1 LERLMAKRARFL
13 SGPVGLCL
21 CALAL
26 VVACRKL
33 YSLHPLF
40 ADADAVLDPRLLG
53 SWTLDSTESGARW
66 VFLRID
72 STSRSYTLALTDS
85 ATARVLPGIDISS
98 LLQDSATMAR
108 VRRDP
113 SLRARRT
120 RDSAAVYRLMSDSAG
135 SRVFEVRLGRLAGVL
150 FLDIKAGPLYGDSRF
165 PHELLLPV
173 HWFWRASLQ
182 ADRLQVTPLDDDWL
196 GRMIDSGTVRI
207 AHERVDGS
215 DLVLTAPTDEL
226 QRLIARYAQ
235 DTLAFPRKNAIQL
248 RR

>member
-1 LERLMAKRARFL
+1 MAKRARFL

-26 VVACRKL
+26 LVACRKL

-40 ADADAVLDPRLLG
+40 ADADLVLEPRLLG
-53 SWTLDSTESGARW
+53 SWTLGSTESGERW

-72 STSRSYTLALTDS
+72 STSRSYTLAITDS

-98 LLQDSATMAR
+98 LSPVQDSATMAR

-120 RDSAAVYRLMSDSAG
+120 RDSAAVDRLMSDSAG
-135 SRVFEVRLGRLAGVL
+135 SRVFEARLGRLAGVL
-150 FLDIKAGPLYGDSRF
+150 FLDIKAAPFYGESRF

-173 HWFWRASLQ
+173 HWFWRASLE

-215 DLVLTAPTDEL
+215 DLVLTAPPDEL